1 MPKKKKPNPKRVV
14 YLLGAGATQA
24 EVDYL
29 GAHPV
34 NLLMRNTDREGVAS
48 RVLNKL
54 SATWRRFLGEDEG
67 IDIEKLISL
76 LAASGVDS
84 LFQLAEGIRQR
95 YFWDIRNHLVE
106 AEIIDNPKLAQGL
119 LEMHSID
126 YFKNNIE
133 MLSGILTTNHDGL
146 VQIASQRVFGELN
159 LGFPFESD
167 DGLESAT
174 SADTPPVL
182 QLHGSFTWRFGVPI
196 RVSKLRKQSPYSA
209 DTGWIP
215 PTILKES
222 KNYPFNKIAALA
234 YELLVKKCDVLRIIG
249 SSLTQ
254 NDWNVLSLIFNA
266 QRHRQMANDKPFQ
279 VQLIMSHKTGMGI
292 SGQCSYLKELTP
304 VGFLTD
310 GKFARYKSK
319 TIPSDM
325 KNVFAYWLKEKIY
338 YHRKRGELGGEDLT
352 ATLSEIAGGIP

>member
-1 MPKKKKPNPKRVV
+1 MATRKKPNPKRIV

-29 GAHPV
+29 GARPV
-34 NLLMRNTDREGVAS
+34 NLLMRNTDREGVAT
-48 RVLNKL
+48 RVLNGL
-54 SATWRRFLGEDEG
+54 NARWRLFLGEDEG

-76 LAASGVDS
+76 LSASGVDS
-84 LFQLAEGIRQR
+84 LSRVAERLR
-95 YFWDIRNHLVE
+95 KEYFWDIRNHLVE
-106 AEIIDNPKLAQGL
+106 AQIIDRPKLGRGL
-119 LEMHSID
+119 LEMHRSD
-126 YFKNNIE
+126 HFKKNIE
-133 MLSGILTTNHDGL
+133 TLSGVLTTNHDGL
-146 VQIASQRVFGELN
+146 LQIASQEVFGEIN

-167 DGLESAT
+167 DGLKSAT
-174 SADTPPVL
+174 GANTPPIL
-182 QLHGSFTWRFGVPI
+182 ALHGSFTWKFAVPMK
-196 RVSKLRKQSPYSA
+196 VSRLTKRSPYSA

-266 QRHRQMANDKPFQ
+266 QRHRQITRNLPFQ
-279 VQLIMSHKTGMGI
+279 VQLIMSHQTGLNI
-292 SGQCSYLKELTP
+292 SQQCSYLKELTP
-304 VGFLTD
+304 IGFLTD
-310 GKFARYKSK
+310 GKFARYKNKS
-319 TIPSDM
+319 IPPEM

-338 YHRKRGELGGEDLT
+338 HHRKRGEFGLGDLT
-352 ATLSEIAGGIP
+352 PTMAEIAGGIP